1 MMTLGNTNSA
11 FSLSL
16 LIPQRDIVTLFITNE
31 ENSKDERL
39 IEKVQKH

>member
-16 LIPQRDIVTLFITNE
+16 LLTQRDIVTLFITNE
-31 ENSKDERL
+31 ENSNDERL

>member
-11 FSLSL
+11 FLLSL

-39 IEKVQKH
+39 IEKVQKY